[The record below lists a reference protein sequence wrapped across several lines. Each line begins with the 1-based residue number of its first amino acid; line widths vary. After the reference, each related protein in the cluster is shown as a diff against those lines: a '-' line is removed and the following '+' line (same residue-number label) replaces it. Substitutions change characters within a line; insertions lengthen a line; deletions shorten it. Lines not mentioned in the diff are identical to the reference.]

1 MRTRLAITALSGPL
15 KHAHRVGSGVSVV
28 LAGADT
34 RRARPKCRFGTRDT
48 ARNANQKTEWA
59 WFFPRPPPHGREFR
73 GSSATPDR
81 GSQCNMLII
90 GSLNRAKM
98 GTGSR
103 FFRCP

>member
-48 ARNANQKTEWA
+48 ARNANQKLNELDS
-59 WFFPRPPPHGREFR
+59 FPGLRHMG
-73 GSSATPDR
+73 GSSAAVPQLPIAEVNAT
-81 GSQCNMLII
+81 C
-90 GSLNRAKM
+90 
-98 GTGSR
+98 
-103 FFRCP
+103 